1 MASFADVSL
10 HPLDR
15 NVVAI
20 SFASFL
26 MAFGEELWKRFVPK
40 YLETLGAPIAAVGL
54 YGTTRDLLD
63 GLYQYPGGWI
73 TDHYGRRR
81 ALLLFIGLA
90 SVGYLIY
97 LFAPSWPYIIIGLFF
112 VMAWSSMA
120 NPTLFAVIGDALPK
134 QRRALGFTMQSM
146 LRRLPIGVAAWL
158 GGLAIAAYGVA
169 SGVRFALTG
178 TIACA
183 VLTVVIAF
191 QIQIP
196 ALKLA
201 ESGMKSRM
209 WSRIPPQLRR
219 LLASDILIRTCE
231 GMADVLMVLYTIDI
245 IGITAPQ
252 YGVLVAVQMVTSIL
266 IYLPAARIADRIG
279 RKPFVIATFLCFS
292 LFPVAVVL
300 SSGFSQLVGAFIIGG
315 LREIGEPSRKAMI
328 VDFALPEFRGRTVG
342 FYYLVRSLSI
352 TPAGLIGA
360 LLWKVTPGVPFIVA
374 GIIGIAGTL
383 VFAATVEE
391 QYAS

>member
-1 MASFADVSL
+1 
-10 HPLDR
+10 
-15 NVVAI
+15 
-20 SFASFL
+20 

-183 VLTVVIAF
+183 VLTVVIAL

-201 ESGMKSRM
+201 ESGVKSRM

-231 GMADVLMVLYTIDI
+231 G
-245 IGITAPQ
+245 
-252 YGVLVAVQMVTSIL
+252 
-266 IYLPAARIADRIG
+266 
-279 RKPFVIATFLCFS
+279 
-292 LFPVAVVL
+292 
-300 SSGFSQLVGAFIIGG
+300 
-315 LREIGEPSRKAMI
+315 
-328 VDFALPEFRGRTVG
+328 
-342 FYYLVRSLSI
+342 
-352 TPAGLIGA
+352 
-360 LLWKVTPGVPFIVA
+360 
-374 GIIGIAGTL
+374 
-383 VFAATVEE
+383 
-391 QYAS
+391 